1 MQYFW
6 QNSTVI
12 LLVLVVDNPLRA
24 RAVVVSLAQ
33 PM

>member
-6 QNSTVI
+6 QDSTVT

-24 RAVVVSLAQ
+24 RAVDVSLAQ